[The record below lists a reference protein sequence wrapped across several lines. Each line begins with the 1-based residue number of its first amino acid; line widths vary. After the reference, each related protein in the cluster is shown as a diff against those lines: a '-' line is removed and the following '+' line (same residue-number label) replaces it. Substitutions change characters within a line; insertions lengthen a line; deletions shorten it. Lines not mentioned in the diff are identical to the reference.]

1 MAIDKAMVADIA
13 RLARIRVPEAQQ
25 EALVGELNNILGW
38 VEQLSE
44 LDTKGVEPMTS
55 VVEVRLPL
63 RPDAVSDGDCR
74 DKVLANA
81 PEPARGF
88 VSVPKVVE

>member
-25 EALVGELNNILGW
+25 GALVGELNNILGW

-44 LDTKGVEPMTS
+44 LDTEGVEPMTS

-88 VSVPKVVE
+88 FSVPKVVE

>member
-44 LDTKGVEPMTS
+44 LDTDGVEPMTS
-55 VVEVRLPL
+55 VVEMRLPL
-63 RPDAVSDGDCR
+63 RSDAVSDGDCR

-88 VSVPKVVE
+88 FSVPKVVE

>member
-38 VEQLSE
+38 VEQLWE
-44 LDTKGVEPMTS
+44 LDTKGVEHMTR
-55 VVEVRLPL
+55 VVEVRQPL
-63 RPDAVSDGDCR
+63 GPDEVSDGDCR

-88 VSVPKVVE
+88 FSVPKVVE